1 MDDKQRDVQKEKKI
15 AKETKNNNSEKG
27 EWRDKNSIER
37 YKPPNEKE
45 REIGR
50 GIERKILINIIM
62 SSQQINNKKNNCRT
76 YV

>member
-37 YKPPNEKE
+37 YKPPNERE
-45 REIGR
+45 RER
-50 GIERKILINIIM
+50 DREKNKNKD
-62 SSQQINNKKNNCRT
+62 NNELTANKQREK
-76 YV
+76 